1 MTEAKP
7 ISEAKLKAIAA
18 SPMPDLDSFE
28 TWLGSAAPG
37 AILKYAQGL
46 WLDRRVHRR
55 SNEYVLPETTR
66 IVCKVCYRAY
76 EAGRVELVQ
85 KKNGEN
91 DVYYLVIKRRDIE
104 PPNKL
109 NTMLGRGRIDS

>member
-1 MTEAKP
+1 
-7 ISEAKLKAIAA
+7 
-18 SPMPDLDSFE
+18 
-28 TWLGSAAPG
+28 
-37 AILKYAQGL
+37 
-46 WLDRRVHRR
+46 
-55 SNEYVLPETTR
+55 
-66 IVCKVCYRAY
+66 VCKVCYRAY

-91 DVYYLVIKRRDIE
+91 DFYYLVIKRRDIE